1 MTIIIISALFFI
13 YIVNRFNKNVYRINV
28 KTTSG
33 CDERYDYL
41 NQQNITSN
49 INNINNTNIDE
60 FKYKFSKKLLCLH
73 LLNMIRN
80 PTISIY
86 YKALL
91 IDRYNIF
98 DDFSHNMIT
107 NKDTIIGYNIMSGG
121 LLNDWDFEM

>member
-1 MTIIIISALFFI
+1 MLIIVTTLFFI

-28 KTTSG
+28 KKTSG

-41 NQQNITSN
+41 NQTNITSN
-49 INNINNTNIDE
+49 INITNIDE
-60 FKYKFSKKLLCLH
+60 YKYNFAKKLLYLH
-73 LLNMIRN
+73 LLNMIKN
-80 PTISIY
+80 PTISLY

-107 NKDTIIGYNIMSGG
+107 NKDTIISPNILAGG
-121 LLNDWDFEM
+121 LLDDWDFEM